1 MTADEGIIIQKD
13 LQLDDCRLKKKLSN
27 SWLAIRDGELKKHD
41 FTHHMVYIEK
51 KHLRMILKD
60 EMINR
65 TELYHGS
72 KKYNA
77 MMDKKKLEV
86 LLKVIQKKKLEVLL
100 KVIQR
105 TVNKNPEKQKVI
117 DMSVIE
123 ICFEE
128 SVSPEQAF
136 FLLLFLCCFFII
148 MAIFLS

>member
-65 TELYHGS
+65 TESYHGS

-86 LLKVIQKKKLEVLL
+86 LLKVIQ
-100 KVIQR
+100 R
-105 TVNKNPEKQKVI
+105 TVDKNPEKQKVI
-117 DMSVIE
+117 DMSMIE

>member
-86 LLKVIQKKKLEVLL
+86 LLKVIQ
-100 KVIQR
+100 R
-105 TVNKNPEKQKVI
+105 TVDKNPEKQKVI
-117 DMSVIE
+117 DMSMIE